1 MCTRGYNTTYVALGT
16 LVFLSTLTREP
27 YETRQNSPHFE
38 SINQALEVLEAMED
52 CDVARKIG
60 QFVKEYL
67 ATLLDGGMAPD
78 QSQGDQF
85 PLAVP
90 NFPFSDLAA
99 FLAEHPDG
107 YQAHI
112 DTFNFFEQGMEEFMP
127 Q

>member
-1 MCTRGYNTTYVALGT
+1 
-16 LVFLSTLTREP
+16 
-27 YETRQNSPHFE
+27 
-38 SINQALEVLEAMED
+38 MED

-67 ATLLDGGMAPD
+67 TTLLDNGMASD
-78 QSQGDQF
+78 QSQNDQF

-90 NFPFSDLAA
+90 NFPFSDLTA
-99 FLAEHPDG
+99 FLAEDPDG

-112 DTFNFFEQGMEEFMP
+112 DPFNFFEQGMECFMP